1 LGLSEGVKGTLV
13 FVEVGKALGFGGVVG
28 GDGWLVK
35 VGGGEVVSV
44 GEVVSRKRWS
54 SSLAWGSWTEGVLH
68 RRECRGAGCHLCGRV
83 GGGRRGIGNR

>member
-35 VGGGEVVSV
+35 VGGG
-44 GEVVSRKRWS
+44 RWF
-54 SSLAWGSWTEGVLH
+54 
-68 RRECRGAGCHLCGRV
+68 
-83 GGGRRGIGNR
+83 